1 MWGQRRASEPSCKS
15 LLVVFGALISQMS
28 GSISGYGRHLPDS
41 TGSCVRRSAGRH
53 PGRGATAPS
62 GQRRQ
67 HLDVVGAVTVIAA
80 TGSFIYGMLNAG
92 EEGWTDLGTLLPAG
106 PPSSCT
112 GCSCSSSAPY
122 RLP

>member
-1 MWGQRRASEPSCKS
+1 MGAAAGIGTFLKS
-15 LLVVFGALISQMS
+15 LLVVFGALILTNVRLE
-28 GSISGYGRHLPDS
+28 SGYGRHLPDS

-62 GQRRQ
+62 GRR
-67 HLDVVGAVTVIAA
+67 HSPRCGGRGDRHRRHRLV
-80 TGSFIYGMLNAG
+80 IYGMLNAG
-92 EEGWTDLGTLLPAG
+92 EEGWTDLGALLPSGAAA
-106 PPSSCT
+106 SCT